1 MGILEQDSLTIA
13 SFTFAAIYV
22 FVPSVPVTH
31 CLGLVAHFPRS
42 AKAKH
47 LLLYPFK
54 GGRHH
59 FIFQVIAWVSTYS
72 LFPYQERCKLILRPR
87 SHSLSAP
94 PMHGRSP
101 ATVCS

>member
-1 MGILEQDSLTIA
+1 MAVSMGILEQDSLSIA

-22 FVPSVPVTH
+22 FLPSVPVTH
-31 CLGLVAHFPRS
+31 CLGLVAHLPAS

-59 FIFQVIAWVSTYS
+59 FIFQVIAWVRVTS
-72 LFPYQERCKLILRPR
+72 LQQASSDCVLRPIGPYLP
-87 SHSLSAP
+87 SWQIMENNACP
-94 PMHGRSP
+94 
-101 ATVCS
+101 

>member
-1 MGILEQDSLTIA
+1 MAVSMGILDQDSLSIA

-22 FVPSVPVTH
+22 FLPSVPVTH
-31 CLGLVAHFPRS
+31 CLGLVAHLPAS

-59 FIFQVIAWVSTYS
+59 FIFQVIAWVRLSS
-72 LFPYQERCKLILRPR
+72 LGEARSDCVPR
-87 SHSLSAP
+87 HY
-94 PMHGRSP
+94 
-101 ATVCS
+101 